1 MEAASKDVA
10 ALAALAARRRRA
22 KNAYLILAVI
32 AAAVA
37 VLWFGHHWWTHGKQ
51 DTDDAQVEADVV
63 PIAPRVGGVIKTARV
78 HDNQMVKAGDVLFEI
93 DPVDLDVEVARCEA
107 ELQAAQAQQSAAE
120 AQVGVVQSSST
131 GGLSSARAA
140 LTGAGASVRSAEEAM
155 RAAQA
160 AVERAKADLATAES
174 DLKRQQDLFAQKAG
188 TRHDVEHAQQAR
200 DVAKA
205 SLDAANAQLAMA
217 RDQHNLAQARV
228 AEAEGHV
235 TQSTPVDQAVASAQ
249 ASAKLAAARVTA
261 AQVALDKAKLQRS
274 YATVVAPAAGRISR
288 LGAHAGQQVM
298 AGQPLLMLVPVDS
311 YVIANFKESQ
321 VGRMKAGDPVDI
333 EIDAY
338 SGETFHGV
346 VDTVSPATGARFSMI
361 PPDNATGNFVKVVQ
375 RVPVKILWSSP
386 PGVAMLP
393 GLSAEVTVHTGG

>member
-1 MEAASKDVA
+1 MEAASKDV
-10 ALAALAARRRRA
+10 AALAARRRRA
-22 KNAYLILAVI
+22 KNAYLILAAS

-37 VLWFGHHWWTHGKQ
+37 ALWFVHRWWTHGKE
-51 DTDDAQVEADVV
+51 DTDNAQVDADVV
-63 PIAPRVGGVIKTARV
+63 PIAPRVGGPIKTARV
-78 HDNQMVKAGDVLFEI
+78 QDHRVVKAGDVLFEI
-93 DPVDLDVEVARCEA
+93 DPADLDVEVARCEA
-107 ELQAAQAQQSAAE
+107 ELQAAQAQQAAAD

-160 AVERAKADLATAES
+160 AVERARADLATAES

-205 SLDAANAQLAMA
+205 SLDAAGAQLAMA
-217 RDQHNLAQARV
+217 RDQHHLAQARV

-235 TQSTPVDQAVASAQ
+235 TQSTPVDQAVATA
-249 ASAKLAAARVTA
+249 AATAKLAAARVTA
-261 AQVALDKAKLQRS
+261 AQVALDKARLQRS
-274 YATVVAPAAGRISR
+274 YATITAPAAGKISK
-288 LGAHAGQQVM
+288 LSQQVM
-298 AGQPLLMLVPVDS
+298 AGQPLLNLVPVDS

-321 VGRMKAGDPVDI
+321 IGRMKAGDPVDI
-333 EIDAY
+333 EVDTY
-338 SGETFHGV
+338 PGQMFHGV

-375 RVPVKILWSSP
+375 RVPVKIRWSSP
-386 PGVAMLP
+386 PSVDMKP
-393 GLSAEVTVHTGG
+393 GLSAEVTVHVGG

>member
-1 MEAASKDVA
+1 MEAASKDT
-10 ALAALAARRRRA
+10 AALAARRRRA
-22 KNAYLILAVI
+22 KNAYLILAAS
-32 AAAVA
+32 AAAIA
-37 VLWFGHHWWTHGKQ
+37 LLWFVHRWWTHGKQ
-51 DTDDAQVEADVV
+51 DTDDAQVDADVV

-78 HDNQMVKAGDVLFEI
+78 HDHQVVKAGEVLFEV
-93 DPVDLDVEVARCEA
+93 DPADLDVEVARCEA
-107 ELQAAQAQQSAAE
+107 ELQAAQAQQAAAD
-120 AQVGVVQSSST
+120 AQVGIVQSSST

-160 AVERAKADLATAES
+160 AVERAKADLSTAES

-235 TQSTPVDQAVASAQ
+235 TQSTPVDQVVAAAQ
-249 ASAKLAAARVTA
+249 ANAKIAAARVTA
-261 AQVALDKAKLQRS
+261 AQVALDKARLQRS
-274 YATVVAPAAGRISR
+274 YATVAAPSAGTISK

-298 AGQPLLMLVPVDS
+298 AGQPLLMLVPLDS
-311 YVIANFKESQ
+311 YVIANFKEGQ
-321 VGRMKAGDPVDI
+321 VNRMKAGDLADI

-338 SGETFHGV
+338 PGQTFHGV
-346 VDTVSPATGARFSMI
+346 VDTVSPSTGARFSMI

-375 RVPVKILWSSP
+375 RVPVKITWSSP
-386 PGVAMLP
+386 PSAAMRP
-393 GLSAEVTVHTGG
+393 GLSAEVTVHVGG

>member
-1 MEAASKDVA
+1 MEAASKDV
-10 ALAALAARRRRA
+10 AALAARRRRA

-32 AAAVA
+32 AGVVAVA
-37 VLWFGHHWWTHGKQ
+37 WFGHRWLTHGKE

-93 DPVDLDVEVARCEA
+93 DPADLDVEVARCDA
-107 ELQAAQAQQSAAE
+107 ELQAAQAQQASAE

-160 AVERAKADLATAES
+160 AVERARADLATAES

-217 RDQHNLAQARV
+217 HDQRNLAQARV

-274 YATVVAPAAGRISR
+274 YATVVAPASGMISK

-311 YVIANFKESQ
+311 YVIANFKEGQ
-321 VGRMKAGDPVDI
+321 IGRMKAGDPVDV
-333 EIDAY
+333 EVDAY
-338 SGETFHGV
+338 PGQTFHGV

-386 PGVAMLP
+386 PGVAMRP

>member
-1 MEAASKDVA
+1 MEAASKDT
-10 ALAALAARRRRA
+10 AALAARRRRA

-32 AAAVA
+32 SVVVAAA
-37 VLWFGHHWWTHGKQ
+37 WFGHRWWTHGKQ

-63 PIAPRVGGVIKTARV
+63 PLAPRVGGLIKTARV
-78 HDNQMVKAGDVLFEI
+78 HDNQMVKPGDVLFEI
-93 DPVDLDVEVARCEA
+93 DPADLDVEVARCQA
-107 ELQAAQAQQSAAE
+107 ELQAAQAQQASAE

-140 LTGAGASVRSAEEAM
+140 LTGAGASVRGAEQAM

-160 AVERAKADLATAES
+160 LVERARADLASAES

-205 SLDAANAQLAMA
+205 SLDAASAQLGMA
-217 RDQHNLAQARV
+217 RDQHNLAQSRV
-228 AEAEGHV
+228 AEAEGRV
-235 TQSTPVDQAVASAQ
+235 TQSTPVDQTVASAQ

-261 AQVALDKAKLQRS
+261 AQVALDKARLQRS
-274 YATVVAPAAGRISR
+274 YATVFAPAAGMVSR

-311 YVIANFKESQ
+311 YVVANFKEGQ
-321 VGRMKAGDPVDI
+321 VGRMKAGDPVDV

-338 SGETFHGV
+338 PGQAFHGV

-386 PGVAMLP
+386 PGAAMRP
-393 GLSAEVTVHTGG
+393 GLSAEVTVHVAD